1 MPKATVVSDLA
12 VKHTEGRVATTQA
25 SRIRKPLS
33 STAYQVADY
42 MAYTHYRECMMHLKA
57 RCCYEMQTLAL
68 QHVVAIRN
76 SKGHELF
83 DTRSGAT
90 YTFAAYSDF

>member
-1 MPKATVVSDLA
+1 
-12 VKHTEGRVATTQA
+12 
-25 SRIRKPLS
+25 
-33 STAYQVADY
+33 
-42 MAYTHYRECMMHLKA
+42 MMHLKA